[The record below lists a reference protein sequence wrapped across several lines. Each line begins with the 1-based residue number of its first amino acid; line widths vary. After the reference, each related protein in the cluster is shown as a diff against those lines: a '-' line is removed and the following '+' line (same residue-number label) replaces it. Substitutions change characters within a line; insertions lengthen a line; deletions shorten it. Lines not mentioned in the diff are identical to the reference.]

1 MAFDMAALKKELDTL
16 KSNVT
21 DSVLDMQRTL
31 LADMDTKYNHI
42 LSLIQLLLGK
52 SDVSSSGGGEKKPP
66 KRVVASTESSNA
78 VSSDAEYPKLVGIA
92 EKYVNTLKGFIK
104 RRVRTTYLKI
114 RAALDEPWYSSTIPE
129 EFRSEHE
136 NSTKAEKAK
145 KVGPESLREYV
156 ATQWWD
162 ANKGD
167 KTYEEN
173 IKKEMNEWVDM
184 MLTTNTTA
192 SAPVM
197 DNE

>member
-42 LSLIQLLLGK
+42 LSQIQLLLSK
-52 SDVSSSGGGEKKPP
+52 SDSISGGGEKKPP

-184 MLTTNTTA
+184 MLTTNTTT

>member
-42 LSLIQLLLGK
+42 LSQIQLLLSK
-52 SDVSSSGGGEKKPP
+52 SDSISGGGEKKPP